1 MHTIIKEMQ
10 ISLINSRLIE
20 HVTDPGSPAAL
31 LKGSLQRVTF
41 LDNDIV
47 QLVSIF
53 HTFNN
58 SLLLI
63 IDYILTCCKCLS
75 ESRLSH
81 LFLSFLILLLMW
93 LPLTFCSHYYQKYQM
108 YVLESLLTMKSMT
121 KLGVLW
127 VCKLTLEN
135 LDKQC
140 MFK

>member
-53 HTFNN
+53 IP
-58 SLLLI
+58 SI
-63 IDYILTCCKCLS
+63 ILYC
-75 ESRLSH
+75 
-81 LFLSFLILLLMW
+81 
-93 LPLTFCSHYYQKYQM
+93 
-108 YVLESLLTMKSMT
+108 
-121 KLGVLW
+121 
-127 VCKLTLEN
+127 
-135 LDKQC
+135 
-140 MFK
+140 